1 MLQAVTSCHRRGEQG
16 SALSGAGLPP
26 QDVQRAQVFARV
38 RPVCGH
44 DEDHDVAVIC
54 GVPEPDCVTV
64 LPSTGATA
72 AAATQQRFSNVFA
85 AEASNATV
93 YDGSVRDAVRGVL
106 RGEHALV
113 VAAGERGAGKTHSL
127 VGHSS
132 AGSTADEAGL
142 IGHAVEDIFGQLPP
156 QRDSVSANTCWVARV
171 MFLQIHREQVCDLLA
186 AENGAQ
192 DALCGAAR
200 KVNCG

>member
-1 MLQAVTSCHRRGEQG
+1 MGGPRRTTKHTPERPPN
-16 SALSGAGLPP
+16 LPV
-26 QDVQRAQVFARV
+26 DANVWQRLAKRM
-38 RPVCGH
+38 G
-44 DEDHDVAVIC
+44 
-54 GVPEPDCVTV
+54 
-64 LPSTGATA
+64 PS
-72 AAATQQRFSNVFA
+72 
-85 AEASNATV
+85 
-93 YDGSVRDAVRGVL
+93 L
-106 RGEHALV
+106 R
-113 VAAGERGAGKTHSL
+113 AGKTHSL

-200 KVNCG
+200 KVKCLKLYDSPVIGC